1 MFLRRKKENKNRT
14 QGKAVLKNKVAN
26 QLAVYLSRIQNG
38 FAGLMGRWVNR
49 LTQRGKKIF
58 LIIFIL
64 VFGSYSL
71 YILLNTFI
79 GNRKKSVKSVKPAD
93 ISIPKYLNKAGDENT
108 SKTVVVTDDD
118 LKKIRSFN
126 QYMDSLK
133 LSITGK
139 RVYDSIRLTRPGLM
153 DSIRVLEQI
162 YFFQQKN
169 K

>member
-1 MFLRRKKENKNRT
+1 MFLRRKKENKNGT
-14 QGKAVLKNKVAN
+14 QDRAVLKNKVAN
-26 QLAVYLSRIQNG
+26 RLVVYLSVIQNG
-38 FAGLMGRWVNR
+38 FARLMDRWVNG

-64 VFGSYSL
+64 AFGSYSF
-71 YILLNTFI
+71 YILLSTFV
-79 GNRKKSVKSVKPAD
+79 GSNKESAKSVKPTG
-93 ISIPKYLNKAGDENT
+93 ISIPKYLNKSGDENT
-108 SKTVVVTDDD
+108 SATVVVTDED
-118 LKKIRSFN
+118 LIKIRSFN

-133 LSITGK
+133 LSTTGK